1 METPLFVSVRCPECG
16 GSVRHLEG
24 AYTFTCP
31 FCVSVLR
38 SETEGVTLKY
48 IIPSR
53 LGRSEIFDALKG
65 LPKGGELPGDRALRH
80 VVTVYKP
87 FWYFKGMVYSCH
99 SSGGRNDIDAKTW
112 YYTFQANTSF
122 APSLHSLGLRSEVL
136 SIEAYDSDR
145 LEDNVVILPVTVNKN
160 DAKREA
166 LDGADR
172 GVISP
177 STPWKFHRTSIIGEK
192 LFLIYYPILVVS
204 YAESD
209 SVHTTLLDGVNAA
222 PLGESEG
229 GLPEVSESGVNNEP
243 YHLRIV
249 THRCRNCG
257 YDLEARDFD
266 IIFYCKNCSRLWL
279 LRGNNYHPLKV
290 RLIKTKD
297 ERNTVYIPF
306 WRFEVAVTS
315 DSLGGNMKSIGDL
328 SRLMKMGR
336 HMLRHEDPERPI
348 RFYIPALV
356 TRNAKALIKLAARIG
371 AFQKELP
378 ISQRNDLP
386 PQRIWNASLPV
397 EEAEEMVS
405 PLIFLVIGRI
415 DRKAIHFYNDL
426 EITVT
431 DRQLVWYPF
440 EEKGEYLADTFHN
453 YHLPKRSMDVNV
465 Y

>member
-1 METPLFVSVRCPECG
+1 MKTPLFVSVRCPECG

-24 AYTFTCP
+24 AYTFECH
-31 FCVSVLR
+31 FCASVLR

-53 LGRSEIFDALKG
+53 LGRSDILDALQG
-65 LPKGGELPGDRALRH
+65 LPEGGEPTGDREIRH
-80 VVTVYKP
+80 IETVYKP

-99 SSGGRNDIDAKTW
+99 SSGGRNEIDAKTW
-112 YYTFQANTSF
+112 YYTFQANRTF
-122 APSLHSLGLRSEVL
+122 APSLRSLGLRSEVL
-136 SIEAYDSDR
+136 DIEAYDSD
-145 LEDNVVILPVTVNKN
+145 LFEEEGVILPVTVEKN
-160 DAKREA
+160 EAEREA
-166 LDGADR
+166 FDGAER
-172 GVISP
+172 GMGSP
-177 STPWKFHRTSIIGEK
+177 ATSWKYHKTNIIGEK
-192 LFLIYYPILVVS
+192 LFLIYYPIVVVS
-204 YAESD
+204 YGEGD
-209 SVHTTLLDGVNAA
+209 SVQTTLLDGVSAA
-222 PLGESEG
+222 PLGEGDG
-229 GLPEVSESGVNNEP
+229 GLSGIRDSGVNDEP

-249 THRCRNCG
+249 THRCGNCG

-279 LRGNNYHPLKV
+279 LRGDDYHSLKV
-290 RLIKTKD
+290 RLIKAED
-297 ERNTVYIPF
+297 ERNVAYIPF
-306 WRFEVAVTS
+306 WRFEVTVSS
-315 DSLGGNMKSIGDL
+315 DSLGVEMKNIGDF

-371 AFQKELP
+371 TYQKELP
-378 ISQRNDLP
+378 ISQGHDLP
-386 PQRIWNASLPV
+386 PQRVWNASLPA
-397 EEAEEMVS
+397 EEAEEMVN
-405 PLIFLVIGRI
+405 PLIFMVIGRI
-415 DRKAIHFYNDL
+415 DRKAIQFYNDL
-426 EITVT
+426 VITVT

>member
-1 METPLFVSVRCPECG
+1 
-16 GSVRHLEG
+16 
-24 AYTFTCP
+24 
-31 FCVSVLR
+31 
-38 SETEGVTLKY
+38 ETEGVTLKY

-53 LGRSEIFDALKG
+53 LGRNDILDAVQG
-65 LPKGGELPGDRALRH
+65 LPEGGELTDDREIRR
-80 VVTVYKP
+80 VETVYKP
-87 FWYFKGMVYSCH
+87 FWYFKGMVYSCR
-99 SSGGRNDIDAKTW
+99 SGGGRNDIDAKTW
-112 YYTFQANTSF
+112 HYTFQANRTF
-122 APSLHSLGLRSEVL
+122 APSLRSLGLRSEVL
-136 SIEAYDSDR
+136 AIEAYDSER
-145 LEDNVVILPVTVNKN
+145 FAEEGVILPVTMEKKE
-160 DAKREA
+160 AEREA
-166 LDGADR
+166 VDGAER
-172 GVISP
+172 GMGSLAA
-177 STPWKFHRTSIIGEK
+177 SWKYHKTSIIGEK
-192 LFLIYYPILVVS
+192 LFLIYYPVVMVS

-222 PLGESEG
+222 PLGESKG
-229 GLPEVSESGVNNEP
+229 GLPEIGDSGVNDKP

-249 THRCRNCG
+249 THRCGNCG

-279 LRGNNYHPLKV
+279 LRRNDYHPLTV
-290 RLIKTKD
+290 RLVKAED
-297 ERNTVYIPF
+297 ERNTVYLPF
-306 WRFEVAVTS
+306 WRFEVTVAS
-315 DSLGGNMKSIGDL
+315 DSLGVEMKSIGDL
-328 SRLMKMGR
+328 SRVMKMGR

-371 AFQKELP
+371 AYQKELP
-378 ISQRNDLP
+378 ISQGNDLP
-386 PQRIWNASLPV
+386 PRRVWNASLPE

-405 PLIFLVIGRI
+405 PLLFLVVGRI
-415 DRKAIHFYNDL
+415 DRKAIQFYNDL